1 MQVTLVHELEAWYD
15 VNSAQEDAAH
25 SSPSTPPAKGETP
38 LHKAGLPV
46 DQSVIATSPT
56 PETTAPAT
64 AAVSDDAVG
73 QKPHQPHHCVVHAE
87 PCQPPVYSL
96 ALVAGRIVLA
106 SDRSPF
112 VLQVPTS
119 TAPPPA
125 PAADNTICQACFEA
139 NHAALQTP
147 VIDTMTP
154 TPAPASAS
162 ARRETMVLAAATP
175 GLPKVVARRKAAES
189 KPRAAPENTGH
200 SDAPGGS
207 SAPPISRIPLK
218 QRHQRPMTV
227 TKRQEAAR
235 EKAVARRQ
243 TARATA
249 AATKRRD
256 AEGRLPLLPAQ
267 QGGVGRRMT
276 SQAQPRPMS
285 PRFRAVL
292 DPARRGLGSN
302 LRTPSSP
309 LVRRERGEQFEP
321 GCLAHA
327 RLPPRR
333 ALETSEDPEF
343 AARVEALLKQNTDP
357 EELKRVCM
365 QGSSRVLRSPPP
377 ATAPIRMAAL
387 G

>member
-1 MQVTLVHELEAWYD
+1 
-15 VNSAQEDAAH
+15 
-25 SSPSTPPAKGETP
+25 
-38 LHKAGLPV
+38 
-46 DQSVIATSPT
+46 
-56 PETTAPAT
+56 
-64 AAVSDDAVG
+64 
-73 QKPHQPHHCVVHAE
+73 
-87 PCQPPVYSL
+87 
-96 ALVAGRIVLA
+96 
-106 SDRSPF
+106 
-112 VLQVPTS
+112 
-119 TAPPPA
+119 
-125 PAADNTICQACFEA
+125 
-139 NHAALQTP
+139 
-147 VIDTMTP
+147 
-154 TPAPASAS
+154 
-162 ARRETMVLAAATP
+162 MVLAAATP
-175 GLPKVVARRKAAES
+175 GLPMVVARRTAAES
-189 KPRAAPENTGH
+189 KPEDAGH
-200 SDAPGGS
+200 SDAAGGS

-218 QRHQRPMTV
+218 QRHQRPLTV

-243 TARATA
+243 TARAA
-249 AATKRRD
+249 AAAVKRRD

-267 QGGVGRRMT
+267 QGGAGRRMA

-333 ALETSEDPEF
+333 ALATSEDPEF
-343 AARVEALLKQNTDP
+343 AARVEALLQQNTDP

-365 QGSSRVLRSPPP
+365 QGSSRVLRSPPS